1 MYKNLAELAHAS
13 LTAASVQDTGAAPA
27 LPTRFDSANNAVVAD
42 TCVRDNLGFALL
54 FHRRKDGL
62 VADELYFST
71 REDDGTWAAADHL
84 SGGVTGIEPTSPR
97 DIAPILK
104 GRSMML
110 YDESETDLPTGRP
123 QADEGYEL
131 LRSYALLVDPETD
144 HLDIEDT
151 TPGAAPAAG
160 RTRKTLTSQVAL
172 FALFPGERFTVHA
185 IARKGSRSQTLGES
199 YELIG
204 PDPGPRPEP
213 PRWLADLD

>member
-1 MYKNLAELAHAS
+1 MAELAHVA
-13 LTAASVQDTGAAPA
+13 LTATSVQDTGAAPA
-27 LPTRFDSANNAVVAD
+27 LPTRFGSANKAVVAD
-42 TCVRDNLGFALL
+42 TCVRANLGFALL
-54 FHRRKDGL
+54 FHRRKDGF

-97 DIAPILK
+97 DIAAILK

-131 LRSYALLVDPETD
+131 LRSYTLLVDPETD

-151 TPGAAPAAG
+151 TDGASGTGAG
-160 RTRKTLTSQVAL
+160 
-172 FALFPGERFTVHA
+172 
-185 IARKGSRSQTLGES
+185 
-199 YELIG
+199 
-204 PDPGPRPEP
+204 
-213 PRWLADLD
+213 ADQ

>member
-1 MYKNLAELAHAS
+1 MYKNLAELACAA
-13 LTAASVQDTGAAPA
+13 LAASIQDTGAAAA
-27 LPTRFDSANNAVVAD
+27 LPTRLDSANKAVVAD

-71 REDDGTWAAADHL
+71 REDDGTWAAAEHL
-84 SGGVTGIEPTSPR
+84 SGGVTEIEPTSPR
-97 DIAPILK
+97 NVAAILK
-104 GRSMML
+104 GRSMVL
-110 YDESETDLPTGRP
+110 YDETETDLPTGRP

-144 HLDIEDT
+144 HLDIENT
-151 TPGAAPAAG
+151 TPGADPAAG

-172 FALFPGERFTVHA
+172 FALFSGERFTIHPV
-185 IARKGSRSQTLGES
+185 ARNGSRSQPLGEP
-199 YELIG
+199 YELTG
-204 PDPGPRPEP
+204 PDPGPGPEL

>member
-27 LPTRFDSANNAVVAD
+27 LPTRFDSTNNAVVAD

-97 DIAPILK
+97 DVAPILK
-104 GRSMML
+104 GRSMMVRRVR
-110 YDESETDLPTGRP
+110 DRSAHRTASGRR
-123 QADEGYEL
+123 G
-131 LRSYALLVDPETD
+131 V
-144 HLDIEDT
+144 
-151 TPGAAPAAG
+151 
-160 RTRKTLTSQVAL
+160 
-172 FALFPGERFTVHA
+172 
-185 IARKGSRSQTLGES
+185 
-199 YELIG
+199 
-204 PDPGPRPEP
+204 
-213 PRWLADLD
+213 